1 MHQRVQRP
9 GQWHCEEEGS
19 GEVTAESCSQCQ
31 RDAAAGLSSRAAPG
45 TSPPR
50 LLPSLLP
57 ARGAGPPARAPMG
70 AGAAPARRA
79 IRAGAEPRVP
89 ASPAQPSPRSSAQLG
104 RASAAGARSRCPPEP
119 GAAPPAQAQPG
130 SGRGLRAASPAGGPS
145 GAAPSP
151 GRRRWELA
159 GIFCGSRLG
168 GSVPGSRGRAAVISW
183 GPGGMAEHMMM
194 PMSHGG
200 AGLQGYR
207 MGVSGL
213 QGPPQHGQHVLRTL
227 PGAAQMMPYGGAG
240 MDGAMRPRASLSGQ
254 MGHHQMQ
261 NAMMFNGPGQQ
272 QQYMGPVGTQQ
283 LMASMHLQKL
293 NTQYQGHPL
302 GMSNGP
308 MGAGAQQYRVG
319 PGQHPGMQHMPSPA
333 LTLNVMDTDLI
344 DEEVLTSLVL
354 ELGLDRIQEL
364 PELFLGQNE
373 FDFISDFVSKQQ
385 PSAISC

>member
-1 MHQRVQRP
+1 
-9 GQWHCEEEGS
+9 
-19 GEVTAESCSQCQ
+19 
-31 RDAAAGLSSRAAPG
+31 
-45 TSPPR
+45 
-50 LLPSLLP
+50 
-57 ARGAGPPARAPMG
+57 
-70 AGAAPARRA
+70 
-79 IRAGAEPRVP
+79 
-89 ASPAQPSPRSSAQLG
+89 
-104 RASAAGARSRCPPEP
+104 
-119 GAAPPAQAQPG
+119 
-130 SGRGLRAASPAGGPS
+130 
-145 GAAPSP
+145 
-151 GRRRWELA
+151 
-159 GIFCGSRLG
+159 
-168 GSVPGSRGRAAVISW
+168 
-183 GPGGMAEHMMM
+183 MAEHMMM
-194 PMSHGG
+194 SMSHSGT
-200 AGLQGYR
+200 GLQSYR

-227 PGAAQMMPYGGAG
+227 PTASQMMPYGGAG
-240 MDGAMRPRASLSGQ
+240 MDGAMRPRPSLSGQ

-261 NAMMFNGPGQQ
+261 NAMMFNGPSQQ

-319 PGQHPGMQHMPSPA
+319 PSQHPSMQHMPSPA

-385 PSAISC
+385 QPSAISC

>member
-1 MHQRVQRP
+1 MEAV
-9 GQWHCEEEGS
+9 WDGS
-19 GEVTAESCSQCQ
+19 GERCC
-31 RDAAAGLSSRAAPG
+31 
-45 TSPPR
+45 PR
-50 LLPSLLP
+50 EPRP
-57 ARGAGPPARAPMG
+57 
-70 AGAAPARRA
+70 
-79 IRAGAEPRVP
+79 EPRV
-89 ASPAQPSPRSSAQLG
+89 ALQG
-104 RASAAGARSRCPPEP
+104 P
-119 GAAPPAQAQPG
+119 GA
-130 SGRGLRAASPAGGPS
+130 
-145 GAAPSP
+145 
-151 GRRRWELA
+151 
-159 GIFCGSRLG
+159 
-168 GSVPGSRGRAAVISW
+168 
-183 GPGGMAEHMMM
+183 MAEHMMM
-194 PMSHGG
+194 SVSHGG
-200 AGLQGYR
+200 AGLQSYR

-227 PGAAQMMPYGGAG
+227 PAAGQMMPYGGAG
-240 MDGAMRPRASLSGQ
+240 MDGVMRPRPNLSGQ
-254 MGHHQMQ
+254 MNHHQMQ
-261 NAMMFNGPGQQ
+261 NAMMFNGASQQ

-319 PGQHPGMQHMPSPA
+319 PSQHPGMQHMPSPA

>member
-1 MHQRVQRP
+1 
-9 GQWHCEEEGS
+9 
-19 GEVTAESCSQCQ
+19 
-31 RDAAAGLSSRAAPG
+31 
-45 TSPPR
+45 
-50 LLPSLLP
+50 
-57 ARGAGPPARAPMG
+57 
-70 AGAAPARRA
+70 
-79 IRAGAEPRVP
+79 
-89 ASPAQPSPRSSAQLG
+89 
-104 RASAAGARSRCPPEP
+104 
-119 GAAPPAQAQPG
+119 
-130 SGRGLRAASPAGGPS
+130 
-145 GAAPSP
+145 
-151 GRRRWELA
+151 
-159 GIFCGSRLG
+159 
-168 GSVPGSRGRAAVISW
+168 
-183 GPGGMAEHMMM
+183 MAEHMMM

-200 AGLQGYR
+200 TGLQSYR
-207 MGVSGL
+207 MGVSAL

-227 PGAAQMMPYGGAG
+227 PAGGQMMPYGGAG
-240 MDGAMRPRASLSGQ
+240 LGRNLSGQ

-261 NAMMFNGPGQQ
+261 NAMMFNGPSQQQ

-302 GMSNGP
+302 GMSNGHV
-308 MGAGAQQYRVG
+308 GAGAQQYRVG
-319 PGQHPGMQHMPSPA
+319 PSQHPGMQHMPSPA

>member
-1 MHQRVQRP
+1 
-9 GQWHCEEEGS
+9 
-19 GEVTAESCSQCQ
+19 
-31 RDAAAGLSSRAAPG
+31 
-45 TSPPR
+45 
-50 LLPSLLP
+50 
-57 ARGAGPPARAPMG
+57 
-70 AGAAPARRA
+70 
-79 IRAGAEPRVP
+79 
-89 ASPAQPSPRSSAQLG
+89 
-104 RASAAGARSRCPPEP
+104 
-119 GAAPPAQAQPG
+119 
-130 SGRGLRAASPAGGPS
+130 
-145 GAAPSP
+145 
-151 GRRRWELA
+151 
-159 GIFCGSRLG
+159 
-168 GSVPGSRGRAAVISW
+168 
-183 GPGGMAEHMMM
+183 MAEHMMM
-194 PMSHGG
+194 SMSHSGP
-200 AGLQGYR
+200 GLQSYR

-227 PGAAQMMPYGGAG
+227 PTASQMMPYGGAG
-240 MDGAMRPRASLSGQ
+240 MDGTMRPRPNLSGQ

-261 NAMMFNGPGQQ
+261 NAMMFNGPSQQ

-308 MGAGAQQYRVG
+308 VGASAQQYRVG
-319 PGQHPGMQHMPSPA
+319 PSQHPGMQHMPSPA

>member
-1 MHQRVQRP
+1 MPISVPYVLEEASPSQAGPCRDNGTCRDQ
-9 GQWHCEEEGS
+9 GACCEHGS
-19 GEVTAESCSQCQ
+19 ESPT
-31 RDAAAGLSSRAAPG
+31 SSRAVPGASRTAGEEARPLCRPPAP
-45 TSPPR
+45 S
-50 LLPSLLP
+50 
-57 ARGAGPPARAPMG
+57 GAGQHRAALQWAAGGRAGRPALARVPIT
-70 AGAAPARRA
+70 AGSATPRTRRA
-79 IRAGAEPRVP
+79 EPSRAKPSRAKTSQAKPRQDKT
-89 ASPAQPSPRSSAQLG
+89 SQ
-104 RASAAGARSRCPPEP
+104 ASAALLVRGPAARRS
-119 GAAPPAQAQPG
+119 PG
-130 SGRGLRAASPAGGPS
+130 SGP
-145 GAAPSP
+145 GA
-151 GRRRWELA
+151 
-159 GIFCGSRLG
+159 
-168 GSVPGSRGRAAVISW
+168 
-183 GPGGMAEHMMM
+183 MAEHMMM
-194 PMSHGG
+194 SMSHGG
-200 AGLQGYR
+200 TGLQSYR

-227 PGAAQMMPYGGAG
+227 PTASQMMPYGGAG
-240 MDGAMRPRASLSGQ
+240 MDGAMRPRPNLSGQ

-261 NAMMFNGPGQQ
+261 NAMMFNGPSQQ

-319 PGQHPGMQHMPSPA
+319 PSQHPGMQHMPSPA

>member
-1 MHQRVQRP
+1 
-9 GQWHCEEEGS
+9 
-19 GEVTAESCSQCQ
+19 
-31 RDAAAGLSSRAAPG
+31 
-45 TSPPR
+45 
-50 LLPSLLP
+50 
-57 ARGAGPPARAPMG
+57 
-70 AGAAPARRA
+70 
-79 IRAGAEPRVP
+79 
-89 ASPAQPSPRSSAQLG
+89 
-104 RASAAGARSRCPPEP
+104 
-119 GAAPPAQAQPG
+119 
-130 SGRGLRAASPAGGPS
+130 
-145 GAAPSP
+145 
-151 GRRRWELA
+151 
-159 GIFCGSRLG
+159 
-168 GSVPGSRGRAAVISW
+168 
-183 GPGGMAEHMMM
+183 MAEHMMM
-194 PMSHGG
+194 SMSHGG
-200 AGLQGYR
+200 TGLQSYR

-213 QGPPQHGQHVLRTL
+213 QGAPQHGQHVLRTL
-227 PGAAQMMPYGGAG
+227 PAAGPMMPYGGAA
-240 MDGAMRPRASLSGQ
+240 MDGAMRPRPSLSGQ

-261 NAMMFNGPGQQ
+261 NAMMFNGPSQQ

-308 MGAGAQQYRVG
+308 MAAGAQQYRVG
-319 PGQHPGMQHMPSPA
+319 PSQHPGMQHMPSPA

>member
-1 MHQRVQRP
+1 
-9 GQWHCEEEGS
+9 
-19 GEVTAESCSQCQ
+19 
-31 RDAAAGLSSRAAPG
+31 
-45 TSPPR
+45 
-50 LLPSLLP
+50 
-57 ARGAGPPARAPMG
+57 
-70 AGAAPARRA
+70 
-79 IRAGAEPRVP
+79 
-89 ASPAQPSPRSSAQLG
+89 
-104 RASAAGARSRCPPEP
+104 
-119 GAAPPAQAQPG
+119 
-130 SGRGLRAASPAGGPS
+130 
-145 GAAPSP
+145 
-151 GRRRWELA
+151 
-159 GIFCGSRLG
+159 
-168 GSVPGSRGRAAVISW
+168 
-183 GPGGMAEHMMM
+183 MAEHMMM

-200 AGLQGYR
+200 AGLQSYR
-207 MGVSGL
+207 LGL

-227 PGAAQMMPYGGAG
+227 PAAAAHMVPYGGTG
-240 MDGAMRPRASLSGQ
+240 MEGTMRPRAGLAAQ

-261 NAMMFNGPGQQ
+261 NAMMFGAPGQQ
-272 QQYMGPVGTQQ
+272 QQQQYVGPAGAQQ

-302 GMSNGP
+302 GISNGP

-319 PGQHPGMQHMPSPA
+319 PGQHPGMQHIPAPA

>member
-1 MHQRVQRP
+1 
-9 GQWHCEEEGS
+9 
-19 GEVTAESCSQCQ
+19 
-31 RDAAAGLSSRAAPG
+31 
-45 TSPPR
+45 
-50 LLPSLLP
+50 
-57 ARGAGPPARAPMG
+57 
-70 AGAAPARRA
+70 
-79 IRAGAEPRVP
+79 
-89 ASPAQPSPRSSAQLG
+89 
-104 RASAAGARSRCPPEP
+104 
-119 GAAPPAQAQPG
+119 
-130 SGRGLRAASPAGGPS
+130 
-145 GAAPSP
+145 
-151 GRRRWELA
+151 
-159 GIFCGSRLG
+159 
-168 GSVPGSRGRAAVISW
+168 
-183 GPGGMAEHMMM
+183 MAEHMMM
-194 PMSHGG
+194 PMGHGG
-200 AGLQGYR
+200 SGLQSYR

-213 QGPPQHGQHVLRTL
+213 QAPPQHGQHVLRTL
-227 PGAAQMMPYGGAG
+227 PAAAQMMPYGGAA
-240 MDGAMRPRASLSGQ
+240 MDGAMRPRPGLGGQ

-302 GMSNGP
+302 GMSSGP
-308 MGAGAQQYRVG
+308 MGAGAQQYRVA
-319 PGQHPGMQHMPSPA
+319 PGQHPGVQHMPSPA

>member
-1 MHQRVQRP
+1 
-9 GQWHCEEEGS
+9 
-19 GEVTAESCSQCQ
+19 
-31 RDAAAGLSSRAAPG
+31 
-45 TSPPR
+45 
-50 LLPSLLP
+50 
-57 ARGAGPPARAPMG
+57 
-70 AGAAPARRA
+70 
-79 IRAGAEPRVP
+79 
-89 ASPAQPSPRSSAQLG
+89 
-104 RASAAGARSRCPPEP
+104 
-119 GAAPPAQAQPG
+119 
-130 SGRGLRAASPAGGPS
+130 
-145 GAAPSP
+145 
-151 GRRRWELA
+151 
-159 GIFCGSRLG
+159 
-168 GSVPGSRGRAAVISW
+168 
-183 GPGGMAEHMMM
+183 MAEHMMM
-194 PMSHGG
+194 SMSHGG
-200 AGLQGYR
+200 TGLQSYR

-227 PGAAQMMPYGGAG
+227 PAASQMMPYGGAG
-240 MDGAMRPRASLSGQ
+240 MDGAMRPRPNLSGQ

-261 NAMMFNGPGQQ
+261 NAMMFNGPSQQ

-319 PGQHPGMQHMPSPA
+319 PSQHPGMQHMPSPA